1 MWSTYGLPGHSSASF
16 RRNDGSDEQSTP
28 LARDL
33 GNVLQELRRR
43 GPTGLFKA
51 WRDRWHYRRELGR
64 LLRVGRH
71 MISDIGLTLAEASAE
86 TDRPFWR
93 P

>member
-1 MWSTYGLPGHSSASF
+1 MAL
-16 RRNDGSDEQSTP
+16 
-28 LARDL
+28 
-33 GNVLQELRRR
+33 V
-43 GPTGLFKA
+43 KA
-51 WRDRWHYRRELGR
+51 WRARRHYRRELGR

-71 MISDIGLTLAEASAE
+71 MISDIGLTLAEAQAE

>member
-1 MWSTYGLPGHSSASF
+1 MWSTYRLPGHSAVSLPQAG
-16 RRNDGSDEQSTP
+16 GSEGLGT
-28 LARDL
+28 LFARDI
-33 GNVLQELRRR
+33 GDVLQELKQR
-43 GPTGLFKA
+43 GPMALVKA
-51 WRDRWHYRRELGR
+51 WRARRHYRRELGR

-71 MISDIGLTLAEASAE
+71 MISDIGLTLAEAQAE